1 MYAIILL
8 NRRGFARREIN
19 KEDTPMNQ
27 SFFRRS
33 LGLGLALVLLL
44 SALPISALAAEDAE
58 FTLIQLVAT
67 DVTLDETVFEYTG
80 SEIRPNVTVRAGEHL
95 LTLDKDYRLEY
106 ADNVEVGQGRAIV
119 TGIATASE
127 TVGYTGTVEIPF
139 TIREKA
145 PEAPEEPEFIL
156 VELKGTD
163 VTLDATSFPY
173 TGEPIEPA
181 VTVNVGGKTLVKDRD
196 YAVEYINNLLP
207 GTGTVIVRGIATA
220 SETLGYTGEIRIDFT
235 VLPIPE
241 EDPEEQ
247 PGETPEETPGE
258 TPEETPEETPGETPE
273 ETPGEDPED
282 QDKPETPTQPVPPV
296 ALTEAHV
303 TLEGTKFFHTGKAI
317 EPKVTVTV
325 EGKTLT
331 PGKDYL
337 VKYENN
343 VDVGTAAVTVSA
355 IEGESGGYSGSVKK
369 TFTIVPDY
377 RITQGHG
384 GKWYQGSS
392 QYLSFTANGDYRQ
405 FTGVSVAGRLLEKQ
419 YYEAKSG
426 TQVLLKTNFL
436 NKLAVG
442 DYTVTLHFTDG
453 DATGIFTVAAGSDP
467 TNPQTGDTF
476 PLHALTAVLFISLTA
491 LIGLAYV
498 HHKKTRK

>member
-1 MYAIILL
+1 
-8 NRRGFARREIN
+8 
-19 KEDTPMNQ
+19 MNNL
-27 SFFRRS
+27 SFRRS
-33 LGLGLALVLLL
+33 LGFGLALLLL
-44 SALPISALAAEDAE
+44 LTALPVSALAAENTDAE

-80 SEIRPNVTVRAGEHL
+80 NEIRPNVTVRAGEHL

-106 ADNVEVGQGRAIV
+106 ADNIAVGEARAIV

-139 TIREKA
+139 FIKEK
-145 PEAPEEPEFIL
+145 PEETPEEPEFIL

-163 VTLDATSFPY
+163 VTVDGTAFPY
-173 TGEPIEPA
+173 TGEAIEPA
-181 VTVNVGGKTLVKDRD
+181 VTVNAGGKTLVKDRD

-235 VLPIPE
+235 ILPIPDE
-241 EDPEEQ
+241 A
-247 PGETPEETPGE
+247 PGEKPGETPGE
-258 TPEETPEETPGETPE
+258 TPDEK
-273 ETPGEDPED
+273 PED
-282 QDKPETPTQPVPPV
+282 APQDKPQEPSQPLPPA

-325 EGKTLT
+325 EGKTLSL
-331 PGKDYL
+331 GKDYL

-343 VDVGTAAVTVSA
+343 VDPGTATVTVSA
-355 IEGESGGYSGSVKK
+355 IEAGSGGYSGSVKK

-377 RITQGHG
+377 KLTQGNG

-392 QYLSFTANGDYRQ
+392 QYLSFTASGDYKQ
-405 FTGVSVAGRLLEKQ
+405 FTGVSVAGRLLDKQ

-426 TQVLLKTNFL
+426 TQVLLKTSFL

-453 DATGIFTVAAGSDP
+453 DATGIFTVAPGQDP
-467 TNPQTGDTF
+467 TNPQTEDTF
-476 PLHALTAVLFISLTA
+476 PLHALTAVLFLSLTG
-491 LIGLAYV
+491 LIGMGYAW
-498 HHKKTRK
+498 HKKLWK